1 MLNRLI
7 VFVSDALL
15 SYVDAMFYA
24 IDGNYVS
31 NQKDKKR
38 DLEDFPLTMGAGYW
52 VDEKDVEV
60 FKQKQGPFVVEVR

>member
-1 MLNRLI
+1 
-7 VFVSDALL
+7 
-15 SYVDAMFYA
+15 MFYA

-52 VDEKDVEV
+52 VRDNGDQWDYDLCGYVRDESRIRS
-60 FKQKQGPFVVEVR
+60 QQ